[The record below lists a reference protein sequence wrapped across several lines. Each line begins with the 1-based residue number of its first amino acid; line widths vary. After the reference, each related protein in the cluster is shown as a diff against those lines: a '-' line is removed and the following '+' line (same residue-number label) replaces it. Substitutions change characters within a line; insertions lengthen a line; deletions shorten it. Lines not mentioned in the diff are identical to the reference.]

1 MTNFQFPLEGTS
13 SYKGKIKFKAIREDY
28 QTVLDR
34 AITAS
39 DTFLSN
45 NTTVSTVTEPG
56 GSSAPAGGGRGFGT
70 SIEPGGLPAPIGSS
84 IPLATRLDNFYK
96 GVGSRRT
103 QASTRFSLD
112 TAILYLPNQI
122 NFRDAAE
129 YQNVNL
135 GMIGGGTALAL
146 REGATGAQMLLDAAR
161 GSVPSFEDLQEAFV
175 NGLRSEAA
183 QVAALRTVGRVSEGV
198 GGAIETETGITLN
211 PNRRSTFK
219 GIGLRRFNF
228 SFQLIPT
235 SAAEALRIKEII
247 GFFRHNMY
255 PDIKGQIGSIDGVSA
270 AFTFPSKF
278 EISMV
283 YGKKRVGTMTL
294 PMFLEHVNV
303 TYNPNSM
310 AFHSDGEPQ
319 ETVIDLAFIEERA
332 LTKPDIVKD
341 HIKQNL
347 AGKYKS

>member
-1 MTNFQFPLEGTS
+1 
-13 SYKGKIKFKAIREDY
+13 
-28 QTVLDR
+28 
-34 AITAS
+34 
-39 DTFLSN
+39 
-45 NTTVSTVTEPG
+45 
-56 GSSAPAGGGRGFGT
+56 
-70 SIEPGGLPAPIGSS
+70 
-84 IPLATRLDNFYK
+84 
-96 GVGSRRT
+96 
-103 QASTRFSLD
+103 
-112 TAILYLPNQI
+112 
-122 NFRDAAE
+122 
-129 YQNVNL
+129 
-135 GMIGGGTALAL
+135 MIGGGAALAL

-161 GSVPSFEDLQEAFV
+161 GSIPSFEDLQDAFV

-183 QVAALRTVGRVSEGV
+183 QVAALRTVGRLSEGV

-235 SAAEALRIKEII
+235 SAAEALRIREII

-255 PDIKGQIGSIDGVSA
+255 PDVKGQVGNIPGTSA

-283 YGKKRVGTMTL
+283 YGRKRVGAMTL

-310 AFHSDGEPQ
+310 AFHTDGEPQ
-319 ETVIDLAFIEERA
+319 ETVVDLAFIEERA
-332 LTKPDIVKD
+332 LTKPDIVRD
-341 HIKQNL
+341 HVKQNL

>member
-28 QTVLDR
+28 KTILDKAIEIGASAAEPRDRFGRLSTTR
-34 AITAS
+34 AAFEGVRLET
-39 DTFLSN
+39 
-45 NTTVSTVTEPG
+45 
-56 GSSAPAGGGRGFGT
+56 GGR
-70 SIEPGGLPAPIGSS
+70 
-84 IPLATRLDNFYK
+84 N
-96 GVGSRRT
+96 SRT
-103 QASTRFSLD
+103 ALD
-112 TAILYLPNQI
+112 TATLYLPNQI

-135 GMIGGGTALAL
+135 GMIGAGAALAL
-146 REGATGAQMLLDAAR
+146 REG
-161 GSVPSFEDLQEAFV
+161 GSGGELISRALSSSIPSFEDLQDAFV
-175 NGLRSEAA
+175 NGLRSETA
-183 QVAALRTVGRVSEGV
+183 QVAALRTLGRVSEGV

-235 SAAEALRIKEII
+235 SAAEALRIREII

-255 PDIKGQIGSIDGVSA
+255 PDVKGQVGNIPGTSA

-283 YGKKRVGTMTL
+283 YGRKRVGAMTL

-310 AFHSDGEPQ
+310 AFHTDGEPQ
-319 ETVIDLAFIEERA
+319 ETVVDLAFIEERA
-332 LTKPDIVKD
+332 LTKPDIVRD

>member
-1 MTNFQFPLEGTS
+1 MATFQFPLEGTS
-13 SYKGKIKFKAIREDY
+13 NYKGKIKFKAIREDY
-28 QTVLDR
+28 QTILDK
-34 AITAS
+34 AIDVADPFTNVN
-39 DTFLSN
+39 LSN
-45 NTTVSTVTEPG
+45 PNLPLQQPRTSQVNVPQGQDNNPNQEPIT
-56 GSSAPAGGGRGFGT
+56 SRTDRFGR
-70 SIEPGGLPAPIGSS
+70 I
-84 IPLATRLDNFYK
+84 RNFYN
-96 GVGSRRT
+96 GVTTSRT
-103 QASTRFSLD
+103 QASTRTSLD
-112 TAILYLPNQI
+112 TAMLYLPSQI

-135 GMIGGGTALAL
+135 GMIGGAAALAL
-146 REGATGAQMLLDAAR
+146 RDGGTGAEMLMDAVS
-161 GSVPSFEDLQEAFV
+161 GSIPSFEDLQDAFV

-235 SAAEALRIKEII
+235 SSAEADAIKEII

-255 PDIKGQIGSIDGVSA
+255 PDIKGQFGTIDGTSA

-278 EISMV
+278 EISML
-283 YGKKRVGTMTL
+283 YGRKRVGTMTL

-319 ETVIDLAFIEERA
+319 ETVMDLAFIEERA
-332 LTKPDIVKD
+332 LTKPDIIRDNNAQGLV
-341 HIKQNL
+341 
-347 AGKYKS
+347 ARYKS

>member
-1 MTNFQFPLEGTS
+1 MAIFKFPLEGTS
-13 SYKGKIKFKAIREDY
+13 NYKGKIKFKAIREDY
-28 QTVLDR
+28 QTILDK
-34 AITAS
+34 AIKVVDAGPGLRGGPFS
-39 DTFLSN
+39 DRPQGSES
-45 NTTVSTVTEPG
+45 VPG
-56 GSSAPAGGGRGFGT
+56 ATGYFYNG
-70 SIEPGGLPAPIGSS
+70 
-84 IPLATRLDNFYK
+84 ATRS
-96 GVGSRRT
+96 GV
-103 QASTRFSLD
+103 QPSTRFPLD
-112 TAILYLPNQI
+112 TAELYLPSQI

-135 GMIGGGTALAL
+135 GMIGGAAALAL
-146 REGATGAQMLLDAAR
+146 REGGTGAQMLVDAMSNAL
-161 GSVPSFEDLQEAFV
+161 PSFEDLQDAFV
-175 NGLRSEAA
+175 NGLRSETA
-183 QVAALRTVGRVSEGV
+183 QVAALRTVGRLSEGV

-235 SAAEALRIKEII
+235 SEDEAQQIREII

-255 PDIKGQIGSIDGVSA
+255 PDIKGQFGNLAGTSA

-283 YGKKRVGTMTL
+283 YGSKRVGTMTL

-319 ETVIDLAFIEERA
+319 ETVMDLAFIEERA
-332 LTKPDIVKD
+332 LTKPDIVLDNDAQSVPLK
-341 HIKQNL
+341 
-347 AGKYKS
+347 GKYM

>member
-13 SYKGKIKFKAIREDY
+13 SYKGKIKFKAVRENY
-28 QTVLDR
+28 QTILDKVID
-34 AITAS
+34 ATDVVTSDITATGFTDQFGRKRS
-39 DTFLSN
+39 FYNGAVPKKSTQ
-45 NTTVSTVTEPG
+45 TTRE
-56 GSSAPAGGGRGFGT
+56 A
-70 SIEPGGLPAPIGSS
+70 
-84 IPLATRLDNFYK
+84 
-96 GVGSRRT
+96 
-103 QASTRFSLD
+103 LD
-112 TAILYLPNQI
+112 TATLYLPNQI

-135 GMIGGGTALAL
+135 GMIGAGAALAL
-146 REGATGAQMLLDAAR
+146 REGGTGAEMLMNAAR
-161 GSVPSFEDLQEAFV
+161 GALPSFDDLQDAFT

-183 QVAALRTVGRVSEGV
+183 QVAALRTVGRLSEGV

-211 PNRRSTFK
+211 PNKRSTFK

-255 PDIKGQIGSIDGVSA
+255 PDIKGQVGNIPGTSA

-283 YGKKRVGTMTL
+283 YGKKRVGAMTL

-310 AFHSDGEPQ
+310 AFHTDGEPQ
-319 ETVIDLAFIEERA
+319 ETVVDLAFIEERA
-332 LTKPDIVKD
+332 LTKPDIEND

-347 AGKYKS
+347 GGKYK